1 MSTDQYA
8 EWFSSIKRELL
19 VSEPLN
25 IAARAQCCQN
35 LVNEAISS
43 LNTQLGLEQL
53 ESGQQYKCNV
63 DARAHL
69 KFLIN
74 WPGLRIGSDSAKA
87 PRSKREYEKKAKNW
101 LNGRRAPNYGRTL
114 FPHFIS
120 EAEQYSNKVTK
131 FLISGNN
138 TQHQQSLYYKILIYK
153 ILAQLCGCSVSLNE
167 QAKKAPFFCKNSI
180 ERKGKLKEIL
190 QAYAFDHQ
198 YIQGFPSCFEEAID
212 YFENKSN
219 RYFAQ
224 YRDKYLVQKKIDND
238 GDTVIE
244 SDHDHEQQQNTK
256 RIIPEFEEKKCEPSN
271 FWKAKV
277 IELEQQLEIERKRRN
292 KVEKERNALQSILN
306 LMQQNLNL
314 MNNPQQINNMMNMN
328 NMNNNNPQQ
337 TPHNMQ
343 QYGIIATPAKQFNA
357 DNIQNIQSLY
367 NNIKYKQQQNGNQNN
382 NVQNIAVQPLS
393 LNHMQSMNA
402 YNNSINTVIPNI
414 NMQTSMNPNVQ
425 NMPNLQTMQQ
435 NQIGEQMAAS
445 LFKILSDQR

>member
-314 MNNPQQINNMMNMN
+314 MNNHMMNMN
-328 NMNNNNPQQ
+328 NMNHNN
-337 TPHNMQ
+337 
-343 QYGIIATPAKQFNA
+343 
-357 DNIQNIQSLY
+357 
-367 NNIKYKQQQNGNQNN
+367 QQQITHN
-382 NVQNIAVQPLS
+382 
-393 LNHMQSMNA
+393 
-402 YNNSINTVIPNI
+402 
-414 NMQTSMNPNVQ
+414 
-425 NMPNLQTMQQ
+425 MQQ

-445 LFKILSDQR
+445 LFQILSDQQL

>member
-1 MSTDQYA
+1 MG
-8 EWFSSIKRELL
+8 
-19 VSEPLN
+19 
-25 IAARAQCCQN
+25 
-35 LVNEAISS
+35 ISS

-120 EAEQYSNKVTK
+120 EAERYSNKITK
-131 FLISGNN
+131 FLISGND

-224 YRDKYLVQKKIDND
+224 YRDKYLVQKKVEHCNIDQD
-238 GDTVIE
+238 GDTVIIQQAPKKDKKQE
-244 SDHDHEQQQNTK
+244 ST
-256 RIIPEFEEKKCEPSN
+256 
-271 FWKAKV
+271 FWKAKA
-277 IELEQQLEIERKRRN
+277 IELEQQLEIERKRRTEI
-292 KVEKERNALQSILN
+292 EKERNALQSILN

-314 MNNPQQINNMMNMN
+314 MNNHMMNMN
-328 NMNNNNPQQ
+328 NMNHNN
-337 TPHNMQ
+337 
-343 QYGIIATPAKQFNA
+343 
-357 DNIQNIQSLY
+357 
-367 NNIKYKQQQNGNQNN
+367 QQQITHN
-382 NVQNIAVQPLS
+382 
-393 LNHMQSMNA
+393 
-402 YNNSINTVIPNI
+402 
-414 NMQTSMNPNVQ
+414 
-425 NMPNLQTMQQ
+425 MQQ

-445 LFKILSDQR
+445 LFQILSDQQL